1 MSGLAPEGVIELEGS
16 TEESNTDGIAFTV
29 TVTGGAA
36 EATVSLERTSEEYR
50 VGERPELR
58 KPEAS
63 ASAPKGKPKAPKLD
77 VGQEAIKA
85 AFEGHGRLMVSVSR
99 SADVLECVKLCNSYG
114 IKPVLVSGSGAGAVA
129 AQLKGKVTGVLVSSL
144 TTARSLSQAGVPV
157 AFGSGAEEGAAD
169 LPGYVASGIRSGLSP
184 AVVVRSLTGDAAD
197 ILGVSD
203 RVGRIAPGMDGD
215 ILFLGASPLSAAS
228 GSAPASPA
236 PRACLPRPLPPSPRQ
251 VLGEDFALEMPVF
264 ARFSGIKFT
273 HGVITKVLTSSKDN
287 TAKVWNATFE
297 KKKEILV
304 NLAWTVLKIVSM
316 KI

>member
-1 MSGLAPEGVIELEGS
+1 MKGNKQRSAIVKMKRTIMGGVRLRRRAPSSNATGGERDRGSCCESSVVSLGGS
-16 TEESNTDGIAFTV
+16 TFWSSSRSSARPRSRCPRAGSGE
-29 TVTGGAA
+29 AA
-36 EATVSLERTSEEYR
+36 
-50 VGERPELR
+50 
-58 KPEAS
+58 
-63 ASAPKGKPKAPKLD
+63 ASAPKSQPKAPKLD

-99 SADVLECVKLCNSYG
+99 SADILECVKLCNSYG

-197 ILGVSD
+197 ILGVND

-215 ILFLGASPLSAAS
+215 ILFLGASPLS
-228 GSAPASPA
+228 GAP
-236 PRACLPRPLPPSPRQ
+236 Q
-251 VLGEDFALEMPVF
+251 V
-264 ARFSGIKFT
+264 ARTWVAG
-273 HGVITKVLTSSKDN
+273 
-287 TAKVWNATFE
+287 
-297 KKKEILV
+297 KEI
-304 NLAWTVLKIVSM
+304 K
-316 KI
+316 